1 MPQLQDGGLGTFV
14 SLALNIAT
22 SNVAESVKTMTLHG
36 LLASAGNINFTAT
49 LNVDDCLDQDTLQF
63 KTAPPWTAL
72 ISNLTALQARLV
84 AADAKIPADAR
95 THAKQDTAVGT
106 SLPRK
111 RVRTSG
117 ESSGGDTQETVPK
130 SNLPQK
136 VCERTR
142 SSGVSKMHDI
152 SKQMKAALQSD
163 ECTEMV
169 GSNFDILEQVLALR
183 KFEKKNLPE
192 KEPKEGK
199 KQEEVPD
206 PNGKKR
212 RSV

>member
-1 MPQLQDGGLGTFV
+1 MQHLQDGRLGTFV

-95 THAKQDTAVGT
+95 THAKQDTAVVT

-111 RVRTSG
+111 RVRTS
-117 ESSGGDTQETVPK
+117 SGDTQETVPK

-136 VCERTR
+136 VCESTR

-163 ECTEMV
+163 QCTEMV
-169 GSNFDILEQVLALR
+169 ESNFDILEQVLALR
-183 KFEKKNLPE
+183 KFEKKNLPD

-199 KQEEVPD
+199 KQEEVPH
-206 PNGKKR
+206 PNEKKR
-212 RSV
+212 RSS